1 MADNVGVDVEGEGD
15 ASSTTTNVDWS
26 LQSSRRD
33 SELSKVE
40 SVFRA
45 RENSMKNEI
54 ARLKNDRKV
63 LEIEVAMW
71 RKKYMEVED
80 RISKLESLAVELTQP
95 CNCQR
100 LGDTS

>member
-15 ASSTTTNVDWS
+15 ASSTTTNVDWL
-26 LQSSRRD
+26 LQSSRCN

-40 SVFRA
+40 SVLCA

-54 ARLKNDRKV
+54 ARMKNDRKV
-63 LEIEVAMW
+63 LVIEVAMW

-80 RISKLESLAVELTQP
+80 RISKLESLVVELTQAF
-95 CNCQR
+95 NGQR
-100 LGDTS
+100 

>member
-1 MADNVGVDVEGEGD
+1 MGVDVEGEGD
-15 ASSTTTNVDWS
+15 ASSTTTNIDWS

-45 RENSMKNEI
+45 REKSMKNEI
-54 ARLKNDRKV
+54 ACLKKDRKV

-71 RKKYMEVED
+71 RKMSMEVSWS
-80 RISKLESLAVELTQP
+80 RWPLS
-95 CNCQR
+95 
-100 LGDTS
+100 

>member
-1 MADNVGVDVEGEGD
+1 MGVDVEAEGD

-54 ARLKNDRKV
+54 ARLKNDWKV

-71 RKKYMEVED
+71 RKKYMEVEG
-80 RISKLESLAVELTQP
+80 RISKLEALAVELTQP

>member
-1 MADNVGVDVEGEGD
+1 MGVDVEAEGD
-15 ASSTTTNVDWS
+15 ASSTTTNVDWW

-33 SELSKVE
+33 SELLMVE

-45 RENSMKNEI
+45 REKSMKNEI
-54 ARLKNDRKV
+54 ARLKKDRKV
-63 LEIEVAMW
+63 LEIEVARW
-71 RKKYMEVED
+71 RKMSMEVED
-80 RISKLESLAVELTQP
+80 RISKLESLAVELAQP

>member
-1 MADNVGVDVEGEGD
+1 MGVDVEGEGD

-40 SVFRA
+40 SVFCA
-45 RENSMKNEI
+45 RENSMKTEI

-80 RISKLESLAVELTQP
+80 RISNLESLAVELTQA
-95 CNCQR
+95 CNGQR
-100 LGDTS
+100 